1 MSFCLIFS
9 QIKEVR
15 YGDVTTD
22 KGEKGKSIVGPL
34 ICKWD
39 KKMAVTSCEALARDG
54 VRESGNYMIDP
65 GYNYFTFEILY

>member
-1 MSFCLIFS
+1 
-9 QIKEVR
+9 VR

-65 GYNYFTFEILY
+65 GLSL

>member
-15 YGDVTTD
+15 YGDVTSD

-65 GYNYFTFEILY
+65 GYNYLTFEILY